1 MKTAVFPGSFDPPTL
16 GHLDVIRKA
25 LPLFDKIVIGIG
37 DNSAKQYR
45 FDLEKRKAWLEEIFR
60 NEKKIDVR
68 TYHSLT
74 VDLCKETGAGYIIRG
89 LRTALDFEYERS
101 IANLN
106 HSMTGVETIFLLSDE
121 RYASLSSTII
131 REIIRY
137 GGDVSRFV
145 PKEVKI

>member
-16 GHLDVIRKA
+16 GHLDIIRKA

-45 FDLEKRKAWLEEIFR
+45 FDLEKRKSWLQEIYR
-60 NEKKIDVR
+60 NEKKIEVR
-68 TYHSLT
+68 TYQSLT
-74 VDLCKETGAGYIIRG
+74 VDFCKETGAGYIIRG
-89 LRTALDFEYERS
+89 LRSALDFEYERP

-106 HSMTGVETIFLLSDE
+106 HSMSGVETIFLLSDE
-121 RYASLSSTII
+121 KYASLSSTII

-137 GGDVSRFV
+137 GGDVSHFV